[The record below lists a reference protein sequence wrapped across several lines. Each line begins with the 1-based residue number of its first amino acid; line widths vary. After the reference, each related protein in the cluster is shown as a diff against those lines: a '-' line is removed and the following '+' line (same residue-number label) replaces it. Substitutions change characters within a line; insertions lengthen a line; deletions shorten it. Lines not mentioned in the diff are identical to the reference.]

1 METTAITE
9 QLPAVTDVTNAVPA
23 LTDVT
28 NGLEV
33 FMHDVAQANGNQA
46 TFFDSVARYANNI
59 IDAISS
65 TGKYFVW
72 IHDIADTLYNSDY
85 FPIWFCSAAGVS
97 LFFLLLNFIRNR

>member
-1 METTAITE
+1 MINTETTTITQ
-9 QLPAVTDVTNAVPA
+9 QLPA

-28 NGLEV
+28 YGIEV
-33 FMHDVAQANGNQA
+33 FMNDVAQANSNQA

-59 IDAISS
+59 ITAISS

-72 IHDIADTLYNSDY
+72 VHDIADTLYNSDD

-97 LFFLLLNFIRNR
+97 LFFLLINFIRNR

>member
-1 METTAITE
+1 METTTISQ
-9 QLPAVTDVTNAVPA
+9 QLPAF
-23 LTDVT
+23 TDVT

-33 FMHDVAQANGNQA
+33 FMNDVAQFNGNQA
-46 TFFDSVARYANNI
+46 SFFDSVARYANNI
-59 IDAISS
+59 IDAIAS

-72 IHDIADTLYNSDY
+72 VHDIADTLYNSDN

>member
-1 METTAITE
+1 MDTTTA
-9 QLPAVTDVTNAVPA
+9 QLPM

-28 NGLEV
+28 NGIEV
-33 FMHDVAQANGNQA
+33 FFYDVAQANSNQA

-59 IDAISS
+59 IDAIAS

-72 IHDIADTLYNSDY
+72 VHDIADVLYNSEY